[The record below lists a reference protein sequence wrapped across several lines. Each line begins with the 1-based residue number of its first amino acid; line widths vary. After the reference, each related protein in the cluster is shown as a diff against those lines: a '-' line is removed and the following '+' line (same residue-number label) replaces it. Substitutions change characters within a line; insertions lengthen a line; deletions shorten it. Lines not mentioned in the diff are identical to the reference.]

1 MPWELAGWNLKLV
14 IIRGGGRGLERPE
27 KGQRLQ
33 KVGGRFNKQGS
44 YIQGFLG
51 HQQEKSISWIACQ
64 NLRSLQRGPTWVQSD
79 CPTQTVSASPSSQG
93 CIPETAPTVGTVD
106 RIHILRTGDQGGGFH
121 CLVLLL
127 GQPEVMFSLWSPPA
141 VDIIMK
147 QNMLLH
153 KMLHDCS
160 HC

>member
-1 MPWELAGWNLKLV
+1 MKFEIGYHT
-14 IIRGGGRGLERPE
+14 GGGLERPE

-64 NLRSLQRGPTWVQSD
+64 NLRSLQRGPNWVQSD
-79 CPTQTVSASPSSQG
+79 RPTQTVSASPSQG

-121 CLVLLL
+121 CLGLALESTRGHVLSVISSSSRYYN
-127 GQPEVMFSLWSPPA
+127 EIKYVTA
-141 VDIIMK
+141 
-147 QNMLLH
+147 
-153 KMLHDCS
+153 
-160 HC
+160 